1 MGHREIVPRGPQM
14 VPFGTGT
21 RIIRPAGARVRLQRP
36 VSQRGDP
43 NVNVSPSALLVII
56 VLTTIANLVILIA
69 VSSRSRNRSRRLHAV
84 EGMLASS
91 YVGGGG
97 AGEAFHGPVA
107 EDQEQ
112 GGDPPERDEG
122 TPYEEAWVAMEREA
136 YAEASTEAGDGPDT
150 AGATGE
156 ADVEG
161 HGDEHAVLE
170 GEARVAGET
179 GDGSEAG
186 EPVIA
191 DEPVADPSG
200 NGSLIGRDS
209 LTGLLDS
216 RAFREVLA
224 NEDAREQRYGRPATV
239 VVFELDGLSKI
250 IDRLGSTTGDRIEV
264 ALADTIARLA
274 RRADYVTRL
283 EPGRYGVLLPETD
296 EVAAI
301 NYVERIRRA
310 CDLWLESGAIAM
322 RLAIGWASTGGD
334 IQLAAAIRTA
344 TDRMRVEL
352 RRNARAVGDEDGAG
366 EATGDAMAEAV
377 GVGESDDGSNGR

>member
-1 MGHREIVPRGPQM
+1 M
-14 VPFGTGT
+14 
-21 RIIRPAGARVRLQRP
+21 
-36 VSQRGDP
+36 
-43 NVNVSPSALLVII
+43 NVAPSTLLVII

-97 AGEAFHGPVA
+97 AGEAFHGPAA
-107 EDQEQ
+107 EDQDQ
-112 GGDPPERDEG
+112 GGDPPAPDEG

-136 YAEASTEAGDGPDT
+136 YAEASTEAGAGPDT
-150 AGATGE
+150 AGASGE

-161 HGDEHAVLE
+161 HGDQAVLE

-191 DEPVADPSG
+191 DEPVVEPSG

-239 VVFELDGLSKI
+239 VVFELDGLS
-250 IDRLGSTTGDRIEV
+250 
-264 ALADTIARLA
+264 
-274 RRADYVTRL
+274 
-283 EPGRYGVLLPETD
+283 
-296 EVAAI
+296 
-301 NYVERIRRA
+301 
-310 CDLWLESGAIAM
+310 
-322 RLAIGWASTGGD
+322 
-334 IQLAAAIRTA
+334 
-344 TDRMRVEL
+344 
-352 RRNARAVGDEDGAG
+352 
-366 EATGDAMAEAV
+366 
-377 GVGESDDGSNGR
+377 